1 MRFAQTDAHVS
12 LGSSW
17 TALLRLRELDLLC
30 VAELRQQGGAGG
42 GALSALLANLR
53 SLSVQAGAQ
62 RLMQHLR
69 GFAPSGSLDA
79 TSLVIS
85 RAAPLYGHR
94 QAPDHDQGLGAELDF
109 PIDLRRLSRQAG
121 AQRSMHLEEALGNG
135 LDPMSLAWNR

>member
-62 RLMQHLR
+62 RLMHRLR
-69 GFAPSGSLDA
+69 GFAPSGYLDA
-79 TSLVIS
+79 TSLVIN
-85 RAAPLYGHR
+85 RAAPLYG
-94 QAPDHDQGLGAELDF
+94 P
-109 PIDLRRLSRQAG
+109 
-121 AQRSMHLEEALGNG
+121 
-135 LDPMSLAWNR
+135 